1 MKGSDR
7 CHADD
12 AFCTVRGQMLRV
24 SNISPGGLFAVSPH
38 PPVAGEAVALDVQ
51 LPRRTLHVEGVV
63 CWINPAEKPLTR
75 SVPPGF
81 GVRFCGV
88 DPNDLHALSEYV
100 RRGDTVLRDPH
111 DDRARFGAAG
121 EKQTLI

>member
-12 AFCTVRGQMLRV
+12 AYCTLRGQTLRV
-24 SNISPGGLFAVSPH
+24 SNLSPGGLFVVSHH
-38 PPVAGEAVALDVQ
+38 PPLPGDSLVIEVQ

-63 CWINPAEKPLTR
+63 CWINPAEKPLTL

-81 GVRFCGV
+81 GVRFSDVGPS
-88 DPNDLHALSEYV
+88 DRRALSEYI
-100 RRGDTVLRDPH
+100 RRADTVLRDQR
-111 DDRARFGAAG
+111 DDRGRSAENG
-121 EKQTLI
+121 KQTLP